1 MAPGEALVTGW
12 FGLRWAYLGHYGHSY
27 SSFHIMLIHFVS
39 LTFPDYPILP
49 LYKMENCLDKTCKH
63 ENSFQSEKMWKV
75 STTSPHTALPCIKW
89 KTIEKQWVP
98 VGVWSLLSSI
108 LSWSARR
115 RQWQWLLGKHWLPGD
130 WDWDGLNITETCCVY
145 IWWIDHTYIVYLYHM
160 DCKILCMI
168 VYECVQ
174 SYNRFTCFH
183 HVCHVLQT
191 MFSNFQFYSEEFL
204 GLRKE
209 LAKFSRVHP

>member
-39 LTFPDYPILP
+39 LTFPDYPILS

-115 RQWQWLLGKHWLPGD
+115 RQWQWLLAKHWLPGD
-130 WDWDGLNITETCCVY
+130 LDWLSIPWPVLATHGHSISIHCDSVSSWFI
-145 IWWIDHTYIVYLYHM
+145 LYPSHSLIIPYYPSI
-160 DCKILCMI
+160 K
-168 VYECVQ
+168 
-174 SYNRFTCFH
+174 
-183 HVCHVLQT
+183 
-191 MFSNFQFYSEEFL
+191 
-204 GLRKE
+204 
-209 LAKFSRVHP
+209 